1 MEHNRD
7 SEDEYYL
14 HWLKYSG
21 QMERRLKELQSTLE
35 GKTQFKHGT
44 VFCYD
49 RGPGN
54 YRVILQLKRR
64 ESDIGESV
72 ELVMVDGIAAG
83 ESGIKFRL
91 TLNDYGPGTGVAYV
105 DDPNLQGEF
114 TADVTEIRRRI
125 RELNLDK
132 LASFVIRELQKVLD
146 REPKGARRVLDNLLS
161 GAVMVGVGAVLYSAV
176 ALMWVCP
183 PLKRWIARK
192 GRESEAR
199 QQSRSI

>member
-1 MEHNRD
+1 
-7 SEDEYYL
+7 
-14 HWLKYSG
+14 
-21 QMERRLKELQSTLE
+21 
-35 GKTQFKHGT
+35 

-72 ELVMVDGIAAG
+72 ELIMLDGIAEG
-83 ESGIKFRL
+83 ESGVKFKL
-91 TLNDYGPGTGVAYV
+91 TLNDCGHGTGVAYA

-125 RELNLDK
+125 RELDLDK
-132 LASFVIRELQKVLD
+132 LAEFVIKELQKVID
-146 REPKGARRVLDNLLS
+146 RGPKGARRVLDNLLS

-176 ALMWVCP
+176 GLMWVCP

-192 GRESEAR
+192 GRENEAR